1 MKKERFVIFDGIDGS
16 GKGTL
21 VNVLAEWARQRRMKV
36 FDIREYGRKF
46 HGMPEP
52 EEIKKYDVLLSAEPT
67 FSLVG
72 QAIREEIVRH
82 NGRDYTAMETAQAY
96 ALDRLILY
104 RRVIVPALKMGKII
118 FQERGLTTSV
128 CYQPIQADPITV
140 KKILQ
145 LSGNQLA
152 MRYRPDLFVIVDV
165 KPETAI
171 KRLAGRMEKKDAA
184 IFEKLAFLKK
194 ARARF
199 MSVWYEKLF
208 TAAGSRV
215 VHISTDMPVAESRRA
230 VLAEWEM
237 FLGRKK

>member
-1 MKKERFVIFDGIDGS
+1 MKKGRLVIFDGIDGS

-21 VNVLAEWARQRRMKV
+21 VNILADWAEQRRLKV
-36 FDIREYGRKF
+36 FDMREYGRTY
-46 HGMPEP
+46 HSMPEP

-104 RRVIVPALKMGKII
+104 RRVIIPALRMGKII

-128 CYQPIQADPITV
+128 CYQPIQADRITV
-140 KKILQ
+140 RQILR
-145 LSGNQLA
+145 LSGNELA
-152 MRYRPDLFVIVDV
+152 MRYRPDLFIIVDV

-171 KRLAGRMEKKDAA
+171 GRLAKRMEKKDSA
-184 IFEKLAFLKK
+184 IFEKLVFLKK
-194 ARARF
+194 AQARF
-199 MSVWYEKLF
+199 MSGWYKRLF
-208 TAAGSRV
+208 EAAGSRV
-215 VHISTDMPVAESRRA
+215 VYVSTDVPVADSGQT
-230 VLAEWEM
+230 VIAEWER
-237 FLGRKK
+237 LIGRK

>member
-1 MKKERFVIFDGIDGS
+1 MKKGKLVIFDGIDGS

-21 VNVLAEWARQRRMKV
+21 VNVLADWARRRRLKV
-36 FDIREYGRKF
+36 LDMREYGRKY
-46 HGMPEP
+46 HSMPEP

-104 RRVIVPALKMGKII
+104 RRVIVPALKLGKII

-128 CYQPIQADPITV
+128 CYQPIQADPISV
-140 KKILQ
+140 RQILQ

-171 KRLAGRMEKKDAA
+171 RRLAGRMEKKDAA

-194 ARARF
+194 AQARF
-199 MSVWYEKLF
+199 KSGWYKKLF

-215 VHISTDMPVAESRRA
+215 TYISTDVPVTESRRA
-230 VLAEWEM
+230 VITEWER